1 MKTSIILVFEDLSEE
16 DSRTTCDWLL
26 SKELLLRVGLT
37 YEDNQKIPFKLFYR
51 KGGINNKMLEYRR
64 A

>member
-16 DSRTTCDWLL
+16 DRRTTCDWLL

-37 YEDNQKIPFKLFYR
+37 YEDNQKIQ
-51 KGGINNKMLEYRR
+51 
-64 A
+64 